1 VSLIRV
7 LVIDNN
13 ADWRAYA
20 EMLLNSRS
28 FTEIDTASTGLDGV
42 RKAAAVKPHLVVVD
56 IGLPDVTGVE
66 AARQIRSVSPQSR
79 LLLVSA
85 HEDQDVS
92 DAATAIGRCAFATKS
107 RAADELSL
115 AVTLAILDLLP
126 PHK

>member
-1 VSLIRV
+1 
-7 LVIDNN
+7 VIANN

-28 FTEIDTASTGLDGV
+28 ITELDTASTGWDGV
-42 RKAAAVKPHLVVVD
+42 QKAAAFKPQLVVVD
-56 IGLPDVTGVE
+56 IELPDVTGVE
-66 AARQIRSVSPQSR
+66 AARQIRAVSPQSR

-92 DAATAIGRCAFATKS
+92 DAATAIGRCAVATKS

-126 PHK
+126 PQK